1 MPCNPDSSGGIKVD
15 VNIAHRDINELHKNL
30 GWYIALAIAMMI
42 LGVFAIFAPYAAT
55 FAVERLA
62 GIAFAVGGIILVIHA
77 FRWRIPERFFFSF
90 FLGLIYFAFGIFLL
104 AYPLT
109 GILSITMALALLYL
123 AVGVVKII
131 NAFRIRPSSKWGWVF
146 ISGLVSV
153 LLSVIIWGGMPL
165 TALWAVGLIVG
176 IDLVFSGMALLML
189 MLAVRS
195 AFDRRQTFCIGGECY
210 SS

>member
-1 MPCNPDSSGGIKVD
+1 
-15 VNIAHRDINELHKNL
+15 
-30 GWYIALAIAMMI
+30 
-42 LGVFAIFAPYAAT
+42 
-55 FAVERLA
+55 
-62 GIAFAVGGIILVIHA
+62 
-77 FRWRIPERFFFSF
+77 
-90 FLGLIYFAFGIFLL
+90 
-104 AYPLT
+104 
-109 GILSITMALALLYL
+109 MALALFYL

-165 TALWAVGLIVG
+165 TALWAVGLIIG
-176 IDLVFSGMALLML
+176 IDLVFSGLALLML